1 MICIYITIYHSK
13 YKLDKTAQTQY
24 NFSLLR
30 KNTMIDQHLLNLV
43 TKNTYTH
50 VMSMNCSPAQ
60 SVEYTAKLV
69 KVLKNY
75 TNKVVIFSCPAEPS
89 KFTGYV
95 GMHVQVLALPQVH
108 KEVFSLVGCL
118 SI

>member
-1 MICIYITIYHSK
+1 
-13 YKLDKTAQTQY
+13 
-24 NFSLLR
+24 
-30 KNTMIDQHLLNLV
+30 MIDQHLLNLV

-50 VMSMNCSPAQ
+50 VMGMNCSPTE
-60 SVEYTAKLV
+60 SIEYTAKLV

-75 TNKVVIFSCPAEPS
+75 IDKVVIFSCPTEPS
-89 KFTGYV
+89 KFTGHV

-108 KEVFSLVGCL
+108 KEVFLLVDCL